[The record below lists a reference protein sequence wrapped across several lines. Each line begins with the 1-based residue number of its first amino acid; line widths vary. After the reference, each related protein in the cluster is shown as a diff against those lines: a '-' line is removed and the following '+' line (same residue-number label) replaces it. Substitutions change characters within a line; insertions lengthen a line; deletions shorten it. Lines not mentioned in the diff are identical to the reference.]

1 MFLQELNSIRKTQ
14 FDLENL
20 IKQRARST
28 PSFLSEIK
36 LLFETITHGVLQL
49 QSSMLKQFKM
59 LEIQVST
66 FGAFLSNKL
75 EISQKLSDLSAF
87 QAQFNIILE
96 IQADLEIQLRKKKW
110 YKNTIDLVVRI
121 FPSFNQQ
128 SNSVIQ
134 NSVLFSEKSVRK
146 PKRKIEKEKSIILPR
161 NIPKSNSL
169 EIEQTRSDYPN
180 EINQTF
186 PKKRIEE
193 ILLSSPKRNPVPIDE
208 PLLLTNESSL
218 PQSVSMSQDTI
229 LNTQDNYVNKSISSD
244 TILDK
249 LFSQETCKTMDLSQ
263 TLPISSLS
271 INQTQTQENFS
282 SLLFDCTDIFPN
294 KEDHGS
300 LMNSQATTI
309 AGNSPILGQKY
320 KNTSLL
326 THDNVMLTQ
335 DNIMLTQD
343 SVMLTQDSVMLTQ
356 DNVMLTQDSV
366 MLTQDSVMLYQQNQ
380 PFSQSQEISQY
391 DQTWHNI
398 GSTNIGNLNNET
410 AEYTNIDSVSDSITI
425 PRETNTGNVSND
437 KISCVSDS
445 TFKLVSSEKGSKN
458 IKHASQYNNTN
469 SNHFESGYKRILA
482 KQVKPSTQILEKQQR
497 EIFEKP
503 MISKQDKKNTDIQKL
518 PSSQPPGNFTFPTK
532 QKSILNYVS
541 PPRNQ
546 TINWEIANR
555 VENDLFKETQIQ
567 TNQPTNLSNFKNSRK
582 LIDKPSNKN
591 STNSRKLNSRSFY
604 KMNFLMISREEITMD
619 FPESLWTS
627 ETIPDE
633 VMAQLELDLNFW

>member
-36 LLFETITHGVLQL
+36 LLFETITHDVLQL

-134 NSVLFSEKSVRK
+134 NPVLFSEKSVRK

-180 EINQTF
+180 QINQTF

-208 PLLLTNESSL
+208 PLLHTNEYSL

-294 KEDHGS
+294 KEDHGL

-326 THDNVMLTQ
+326 AQ
-335 DNIMLTQD
+335 DNITLTQD
-343 SVMLTQDSVMLTQ
+343 S
-356 DNVMLTQDSV
+356 VMLTQDSV

-398 GSTNIGNLNNET
+398 GSTNIGNLNHET
-410 AEYTNIDSVSDSITI
+410 AEYTNIDSVSDNITI

-437 KISCVSDS
+437 NISCVSDS
-445 TFKLVSSEKGSKN
+445 TFKLVSSEKRSKN

-469 SNHFESGYKRILA
+469 SNHFESGYKRILG
-482 KQVKPSTQILEKQQR
+482 KHVKPSTQILGKQQR

-546 TINWEIANR
+546 TINWEITNR
-555 VENDLFKETQIQ
+555 VENDLFKESQIQ